1 MNSFLKTQ
9 LLGGCIVAVTW
20 ILVAD
25 TAMNHLGDMA
35 VVLFTYVFSQI
46 GLSLLRHGLGTENH
60 IMTTIGHV
68 MALSWLTL
76 FGLILIMPTWELTRI
91 FDHDMLR
98 TSAFM
103 AGMFASLV
111 ITGIQVVLIHIENT
125 QVSTM

>member
-1 MNSFLKTQ
+1 
-9 LLGGCIVAVTW
+9 VVW

-25 TAMNHLGDMA
+25 TTMNHLGDMA
-35 VVLFTYVFSQI
+35 VVLFTYVFSQT
-46 GLSLLRHGLGTENH
+46 GLFLLRNGLAAENH
-60 IMTTIGHV
+60 IMTSIGHC
-68 MALSWLTL
+68 MALFWLTL

-125 QVSTM
+125 QVSTMS